1 MVQAIYN
8 ERAGALLEQ
17 LRANQERND
26 LIKSD
31 ISRTNPISVQVPKAN
46 AVDQFGELLGGALDS
61 VKELQNTSK
70 VLKES
75 YERGEDIPLTSV
87 VLATQKA
94 SLGFEA
100 TLQVR
105 NKLMKA
111 YDDIMNM
118 PV

>member
-1 MVQAIYN
+1 MNQSDSTIYDAIVV
-8 ERAGALLEQ
+8 GSG
-17 LRANQERND
+17 
-26 LIKSD
+26 I
-31 ISRTNPISVQVPKAN
+31 T
-46 AVDQFGELLGGALDS
+46 GGWAA
-61 VKELQNTSK
+61 KELTEKGLK
-70 VLKES
+70 VLML
-75 YERGEDIPLTSV
+75 ERGEDIPLTSV